1 MHAECQLS
9 HIDIL
14 RTVKMTTALSS
25 PFPEGGEGHKMTS
38 VLAAV
43 HFVPNLIAAP
53 VLTQL
58 GPSTKN
64 YRYSTPI
71 PVYYALTSAD
81 LDFSVTCCG
90 TWCFMFNWTC
100 ALLLLCC
107 LRAVYPAP
115 VELHTHSTSRSRAD
129 IACLTWWVSQCEIK
143 LFYQPHEWS
152 SNSFQKQKCNQE
164 INPS

>member
-1 MHAECQLS
+1 MPARSTTRSVPILCGHGIHAECQLS
-9 HIDIL
+9 HIGIL
-14 RTVKMTTALSS
+14 RTVKVTTALSS
-25 PFPEGGEGHKMTS
+25 PFPEGGEGHEMTS
-38 VLAAV
+38 VPAAV
-43 HFVPNLIAAP
+43 VFVPNLTATP
-53 VLTQL
+53 VPTQL

-81 LDFSVTCCG
+81 LNLSVTCCG
-90 TWCFMFNWTC
+90 TWCFMFDWTC

-129 IACLTWWVSQCEIK
+129 IACLTRWVAKREIK
-143 LFYQPHEWS
+143 LCISHT
-152 SNSFQKQKCNQE
+152 
-164 INPS
+164 